1 MRNQPLIFLHVRL
14 VAKISL
20 GVGAVA
26 VLSLL
31 ISLLLVS
38 GDAGDSYAEIVRNN
52 SITRANLGK
61 VMLMIGLVLVAIA
74 GVITWLI
81 ALYSSF
87 RIAGPLYRFS
97 KNLKLASTSDSAR
110 LIDLRNNDSLVE
122 QAENIKQAV
131 AILREHHAALEQASQ
146 DAAVALHKND
156 GAAYAESVAR
166 LKLLDEKVRV

>member
-1 MRNQPLIFLHVRL
+1 MFLHVRL

-31 ISLLLVS
+31 ISVLLVS
-38 GDAGDSYAEIVRNN
+38 GDAGDSYSEIIRSN

-81 ALYSSF
+81 GLYSSF

-97 KNLKLASTSDSAR
+97 QNLKLASASDSAR
-110 LIDLRNNDSLVE
+110 LIDLRNDDSLVE

-131 AILREHHAALEQASQ
+131 AILREHHAALEQVSHEAAIALEKH
-146 DAAVALHKND
+146 DA
-156 GAAYAESVAR
+156 AAYAAAVAR